1 MARLEYT
8 SGTSYNRKESITI
21 TTPFDINNLFQSVID
36 NPSIPLTGK
45 DKGLNE
51 SVNGIICAGFQV
63 KYNHAKASEL
73 LESTEF
79 HNAVDNHESSAVLAR
94 LKKEP
99 RDVGSGTGGPRSG
112 NGGIT
117 NALRQEIGTLIIG
130 ALCVKCDIPASE
142 VGDYEI
148 TANWVADNIG
158 VSESIEKPKRRVKND
173 KERVG
178 ALTVKVVMAL
188 HNAGISAEEIAN
200 DDDLDLSVDQV
211 NEIISA

>member
-8 SGTSYNRKESITI
+8 SGTAYNRKESISI
-21 TTPFDINNLFQSVID
+21 TTPFDIQQLFQNVID

-45 DKGLNE
+45 DKGLTE
-51 SVNGIICAGFQV
+51 SVNGLICKGFGV

-79 HNAVDNHESSAVLAR
+79 HNAVDNHESSTVLAR

-99 RDVGSGTGGPRSG
+99 RDVGSGSGGPRSG

-117 NALRQEIGTLIIG
+117 NALKQEIGGMIIDV
-130 ALCVKCDIPASE
+130 ALVMTGLESNDAS
-142 VGDYEI
+142 DYEI
-148 TANWVADNIG
+148 TKEWVLEVLKGDHKD
-158 VSESIEKPKRRVKND
+158 KPKRRVKND

-178 ALTVKVVMAL
+178 ALTIKVVMAL
-188 HNAGISAEEIAN
+188 HNAGISVDDIAN
-200 DDDLDLSVDQV
+200 DDDLDLSVEQV